1 MKFKILI
8 ISISILVILVINPIF
23 FIVFQPTA
31 KKGMEKNNKG
41 GREPENPSPSA
52 TTTLDYNQYVS
63 VYYTTEYNDQIDWSF
78 SGDNQYV
85 GIIVYA
91 MEEEEYLEFQSGGSP
106 ALYTLSSGDYVSDSG
121 TFTVAYDDVWYIVF
135 LNEDS
140 DQQSTYLTYSAAPQT
155 SSTSGDDDS
164 SSSSSS
170 SSDTSSSSYSS
181 LSDNLFT
188 YIIIIIGI
196 IGFICFMYAGYHYIS
211 NAKSPQ
217 EAFERWHTVNEGAN
231 SYNNSFAA
239 ALRGDQQGFNEASS
253 DFNQTV
259 FDMQKDTLDDYND

>member
-1 MKFKILI
+1 M
-8 ISISILVILVINPIF
+8 ILVINPIF
-23 FIVFQPTA
+23 FVVFHPTA
-31 KKGMEKNNKG
+31 NKDMEKNKESG
-41 GREPENPSPSA
+41 KEPENPSDSA
-52 TTTLDYNQYVS
+52 TTTLDYNHYIYLYS
-63 VYYTTEYNDQIDWSF
+63 TAEYNNKIDWSF

-85 GIIVYA
+85 GITVYA
-91 MEEEEYLEFQSGGSP
+91 MEEDEYLEFKSGGSA
-106 ALYTLSSGDYVSDSG
+106 ALYTLSSGDYISDSG
-121 TFTVAYDDVWYIVF
+121 TFTVPYDDVWYIVF

-140 DQQSTYLTYSAAPQT
+140 DQESTYLTYSATLHT
-155 SSTSGDDDS
+155 SSTSDDDDS

-217 EAFERWHTVNEGAN
+217 EAFERWQTVNEGAN
-231 SYNNSFAA
+231 SYNDSFAA
-239 ALRGDQQGFNEASS
+239 ALRGDQQEFNKSSS
-253 DFNQTV
+253 DFHQTV
-259 FDMQKDTLDDYND
+259 FGMEKDTIDDYND